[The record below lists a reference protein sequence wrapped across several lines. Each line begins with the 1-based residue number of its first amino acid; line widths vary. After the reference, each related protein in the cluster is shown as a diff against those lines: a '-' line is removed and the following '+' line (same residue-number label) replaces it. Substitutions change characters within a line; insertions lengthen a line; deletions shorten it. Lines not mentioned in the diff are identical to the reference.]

1 VSNFIIS
8 FFCSVFHARA
18 FVLRHDP
25 YNFFSQILVALRLS
39 DMVSVGR
46 GDKARLFQKRIR
58 MTFLVIFVIVNVPS
72 LIGCWIAASTYC
84 CPVCSRFACILFF
97 LTPGRYLRDAAI
109 ASQLELRLNNS
120 SQLLAEAAKSSSER
134 NVAFVWELAAQSI
147 MYILSCAAIV
157 FTCLFA
163 SKRMRKLNA
172 KLEDT
177 ALVEV
182 AVAPGQLVASA
193 SSHTDDSKSS
203 LVKTFVLVSK
213 RDLTDV
219 RLSSAN
225 AAVRDKVH
233 LN

>member
-1 VSNFIIS
+1 
-8 FFCSVFHARA
+8 
-18 FVLRHDP
+18 
-25 YNFFSQILVALRLS
+25 
-39 DMVSVGR
+39 
-46 GDKARLFQKRIR
+46 
-58 MTFLVIFVIVNVPS
+58 
-72 LIGCWIAASTYC
+72 
-84 CPVCSRFACILFF
+84 

-109 ASQLELRLNNS
+109 ASQLEPRLNNS

-157 FTCLFA
+157 FTCFFA

-172 KLEDT
+172 KLENT

-193 SSHTDDSKSS
+193 SSHGDDSKSS

-219 RLSSAN
+219 RLSSAD
-225 AAVRDKVH
+225 AVVRDKVPKLAFRKFFLFREFAPH
-233 LN
+233 LLPCAPDSLHRPGSAPSPYIRGLAAPVFCRSSGSLRYPRFRLRCW